1 MNHRWRSTVS
11 PPITALSESDVADLF
26 GPDDGFADDRPEPA
40 VPSRDVV
47 DGGEFRVDDDDVA
60 AGSDE
65 PNLVQA
71 PAGLPSP
78 LQPTAAEIALHWL
91 THLPY
96 RSWCRWCVSAKRRNC
111 SHLRLPDHSREIPL
125 LVADY
130 CFIRDSRDEDLLTVC
145 VCRLYPSR
153 ALVAIPCDV
162 RGCRRLCRGPP
173 HSIPPRLWR

>member
-26 GPDDGFADDRPEPA
+26 GPDDGFVDDRPEPA

-71 PAGLPSP
+71 PAGLPSLHFNP
-78 LQPTAAEIALHWL
+78 LP
-91 THLPY
+91 
-96 RSWCRWCVSAKRRNC
+96 
-111 SHLRLPDHSREIPL
+111 
-125 LVADY
+125 
-130 CFIRDSRDEDLLTVC
+130 
-145 VCRLYPSR
+145 
-153 ALVAIPCDV
+153 
-162 RGCRRLCRGPP
+162 RRLL
-173 HSIPPRLWR
+173 SIG